1 MEVIKN
7 GELLEHPKVTLAT
20 TQLERV
26 IVNAENN
33 VNDSPKKEEKMDNQQ
48 QSILEEKIK
57 FLAKN
62 ATIGDG
68 TLWKHPEVNN
78 YKVIYTSTSRELLEA
93 KMAIAP
99 KLFPSGVKFFETS
112 RHKGRFANAKPM
124 YRLASI
130 THPIFTQVKEGGL
143 DCVIDELTVEDIA
156 LWYLDDGSLVKRKD
170 YDGYRVS
177 ISIGN
182 CANTKER
189 KDRLENKLKELFG
202 DKFGYIQ
209 KNNSKATENNKTW
222 YIPLPIAR
230 KIMPY
235 AEKYKAL
242 DYKILR

>member
-1 MEVIKN
+1 MEVLKD
-7 GELLEHPKVTLAT
+7 GELLEHPKITLAT

-33 VNDSPKKEEKMDNQQ
+33 VNDSPNRDEMGNQQ
-48 QSILEEKIK
+48 QSFLEERIR

-68 TLWKHPEVNN
+68 YLWKHPEVNN
-78 YKVIYTSTSRELLEA
+78 YKVIYTSTSKELLEA

-99 KLFPSGVKFFETS
+99 EMFPSGVKFFETKH
-112 RHKGRFANAKPM
+112 HKGRFANAKPM
-124 YRLASI
+124 YRLASLA
-130 THPIFTQVKEGGL
+130 HPIFTQVKDGGL
-143 DCVIDELTVEDIA
+143 DSVIDDLTIEDIA

-170 YDGYRVS
+170 NGSYRVS

-182 CANTKER
+182 CANTVER
-189 KDRLENKLKELFG
+189 KNRLESRLIGLFG

-209 KNNSKATENNKTW
+209 KNNSRATENNKTW
-222 YIPLPIAR
+222 YIPLPIAK

-235 AEKYKAL
+235 AEQYMAL

>member
-33 VNDSPKKEEKMDNQQ
+33 VNDSSKKEEKMDNQQ

-68 TLWKHPEVNN
+68 TLWKHPEVTN
-78 YKVIYTSTSRELLEA
+78 Y
-93 KMAIAP
+93 
-99 KLFPSGVKFFETS
+99 
-112 RHKGRFANAKPM
+112 
-124 YRLASI
+124 
-130 THPIFTQVKEGGL
+130 
-143 DCVIDELTVEDIA
+143 
-156 LWYLDDGSLVKRKD
+156 
-170 YDGYRVS
+170 
-177 ISIGN
+177 
-182 CANTKER
+182 